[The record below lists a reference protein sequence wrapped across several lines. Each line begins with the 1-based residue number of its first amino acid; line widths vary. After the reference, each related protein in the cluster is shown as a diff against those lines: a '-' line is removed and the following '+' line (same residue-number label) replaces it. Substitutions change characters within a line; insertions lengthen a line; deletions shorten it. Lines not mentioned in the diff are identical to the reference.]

1 MACYIQVVAAVAVC
15 GRGEAGRGGEGS
27 GEAFLP
33 AVVCGCWLA
42 CAICAA
48 CRHAARQSPCC
59 AASPCWRKI
68 RVSPSSPPFHPS
80 SDPFLPPSSRHPP
93 SMRLLSRECQATGQP
108 RSHFPV
114 PAWQRR
120 QQQLHQGEKQ
130 QGEQQRGEQQQ
141 KEQQQEGGEEECVTN
156 GNESHEA
163 HQGAMAAGQDVGC
176 GSTAARCNE
185 CSLEDH
191 KESQIVISSSF
202 PPLVFDLS
210 SCELLLSH
218 YSPLVHSPPALPGAL
233 SCSTL
238 SRFPTTHPS
247 AAPLQAS
254 VLRLTLT
261 SAASASLCHAWN
273 STDASMFAANRWCKV
288 KRRRVAWQSKHAEQ
302 GKAHTCCLGGM
313 SLQACGDSRDTREGR
328 RGKGGG

>member
-1 MACYIQVVAAVAVC
+1 
-15 GRGEAGRGGEGS
+15 
-27 GEAFLP
+27 
-33 AVVCGCWLA
+33 
-42 CAICAA
+42 
-48 CRHAARQSPCC
+48 
-59 AASPCWRKI
+59 
-68 RVSPSSPPFHPS
+68 
-80 SDPFLPPSSRHPP
+80 
-93 SMRLLSRECQATGQP
+93 MRLLSRECQATGQP

-130 QGEQQRGEQQQ
+130 QGEQQQQ
-141 KEQQQEGGEEECVTN
+141 EQQQEGEEEECVTN

-191 KESQIVISSSF
+191 NVSQIVILSSF

-313 SLQACGDSRDTREGR
+313 SLQASGDSRDTR
-328 RGKGGG
+328 GKGEGEREGVESLVIATLISPLLPPLLPFLPAGLLSESLSLLSAGLLPDSLPATRAIGYRQVRGGRHWRGGSRITHRVGEGEMRGR